1 MQRQPPDEWGMRGAA
16 FYAMTWIWLASAGA
30 PVEAAAVPLEV
41 YGRLPSLEDVA
52 LSPDGSRIAFV
63 RTTQDTRLI
72 AVLSLVDNK
81 VLGAL
86 RVTDQKLRQVAWAD
100 NNHLMI
106 VTSATTLPWGLT
118 GQDSEW
124 QLLQLYD
131 VISHKSVG
139 VPDMHALS
147 DVRMMNVVT
156 GRTMVRHVG
165 GHTVLYVTGL
175 CVDRQ
180 LLLALFSFDVDTGI
194 EKLVSKGSAAT
205 QGWLVDSGGE
215 VIAEQDYDQRS
226 QEWKLKIRRDGHW
239 QEGISGHDPIDTPR
253 ILGFGPT
260 EDTLLMQAVE
270 REDPVWRLL
279 SLKDGTLGA
288 PMVERRQLSIPIED
302 LSTRLIGGVRI
313 EDDAH
318 YVFFE
323 PAIQAR
329 WDAVIH
335 AFPGERVGLVST
347 ANSFSR
353 FVVRVDGANDGYV
366 YEFVDLDSHA
376 AISLGE
382 VYSGVGTPLEVRRI
396 TYAASDGLQI
406 PAYLTLPRARA
417 AKNLPLIVLTH
428 GGPAA
433 RVTADFNWW
442 AQALA
447 DQNYAVLEPNYRG
460 SDLDRRFLA
469 AGFGEWGRKMQT
481 DLSDGVRY
489 LVNEGI
495 VDPARVCIVGASY
508 GGYAA
513 LAGVTL
519 DPGVYRCA
527 IAVAGISDLKRWLEW
542 VNARHL
548 HSQNVS
554 QRYWDRFM
562 GVSGPSDPILDTI
575 SPIKHLAG
583 VNVPVLLIH
592 GRDDTVVPFE
602 QSRVMFDALRHEKKD
617 VEFVTLQHEDHWLSR
632 SETRLQ
638 MLQASVAFL
647 RAHNSPD

>member
-1 MQRQPPDEWGMRGAA
+1 
-16 FYAMTWIWLASAGA
+16 MTWIWLASACA
-30 PVEAAAVPLEV
+30 PGPAAALPLEV

-52 LSPDGSRIAFV
+52 LSPDGARIAFG

-72 AVLSLVDNK
+72 AVLSLADNK

-86 RVTDQKLRQVAWAD
+86 RVTEQKLRQVAWAD
-100 NNHLMI
+100 NDHLMI
-106 VTSATTLPWGLT
+106 VTSATALPWGLM
-118 GQDSEW
+118 GQDAEW
-124 QLLQLYD
+124 QQLQVYD
-131 VISHKSVG
+131 VRSHKTVA
-139 VPDMHALS
+139 VPNMFGITAT
-147 DVRMMNVVT
+147 RMMNVVN
-156 GRTMVRHVG
+156 GRAMVRYID
-165 GHTVLYVTGL
+165 GHTVLFVTG
-175 CVDRQ
+175 VYVERQ
-180 LLLALFSFDVDTGI
+180 TLPALVRFDIDTGH
-194 EKLVSKGSAAT
+194 EKLISEGSAAT
-205 QGWLVDSGGE
+205 QGWLVDSRGDL
-215 VIAEQDYDQRS
+215 IAEQDYDQRS

-239 QEGISGHDPIDTPR
+239 LEGISGHDPIDTPR

-270 REDPVWRLL
+270 SEGPVWRLL
-279 SLKDGTLGA
+279 SLKDGTLSA
-288 PMVERRQLSIPIED
+288 PMTERKQLSVPIED
-302 LSTRLIGGVRI
+302 LSTRLIGGVQM
-313 EDDAH
+313 EDDAR

-329 WDAVIH
+329 WDAVMR
-335 AFPGERVGLVST
+335 AFAGERVSLVS
-347 ANSFSR
+347 AAKGFSK
-353 FVVRVDGANDGYV
+353 FVVRVNGAKDGYV
-366 YEFVDLDSHA
+366 YELVDLDAHTAS
-376 AISLGE
+376 SLGD
-382 VYSGVGTPLEVRRI
+382 VYNGGAAPLEVRRI
-396 TYAASDGLQI
+396 TYPAADGLQI
-406 PAYLTLPRARA
+406 PAYLTLPRARVA
-417 AKNLPLIVLTH
+417 RNLPLIVLAH
-428 GGPAA
+428 GGPAVRA
-433 RVTADFNWW
+433 TADFDWW
-442 AQALA
+442 TQALA

-460 SDLDRRFLA
+460 SDLGWRFLA

-489 LVNEGI
+489 LVKEGI

-527 IAVAGISDLKRWLEW
+527 VAFAGISDLKRWLDW
-542 VNARHL
+542 VNDKNL
-548 HSQNVS
+548 HRENVS

-562 GVSGPSDPILDTI
+562 GVSGPSDPILDSI
-575 SPIKHLAG
+575 SPIKHVAS

-602 QSRVMFDALRHEKKD
+602 QSSVMFDALRHEKKD

-638 MLQASVAFL
+638 MLKAAVAFL